1 MAYET
6 NDGQVFNSQIDAA
19 NHANRLAA
27 YNRAWVETEKK
38 ANEQHFLRV
47 KGTNAIYN
55 KMVKYFNENDWKA
68 VIETYNDNKYNLD
81 NNSRY
86 VPHAWRLR
94 YIAMAII
101 NNDYVLAFRAG
112 NWGEEYSGKDI
123 YIGGVNEADK
133 AEGNKICQA
142 ALAHGNK
149 LFEIQHG
156 RTATENDIMQM
167 KITNKER
174 TFVQD
179 IKEFND
185 HVAKNGF
192 KPDEYYQKSTLDRIS
207 YGIRSWEELT
217 GRKMTK
223 EDQIRIS
230 GQVFPT
236 SSNSDGKSTSSG
248 KGILIKLG
256 IAVVIIYL
264 LYQVLSF
271 FGFLP
276 F

>member
-19 NHANRLAA
+19 NNANRLAA
-27 YNRAWVETEKK
+27 YSKAWVETGKK
-38 ANEQHFLRV
+38 ANEQHFLMV
-47 KGTNAIYN
+47 KGTNSTYN

-68 VIETYNDNKYNLD
+68 VIEIYNNNKSDLDYNA
-81 NNSRY
+81 RY

-94 YIAMAII
+94 DIALAII
-101 NNDYVLAFRAG
+101 NNDYVLAFKAG
-112 NWGEEYSGKDI
+112 KWGEKYTGDDE
-123 YIGGVNEADK
+123 
-133 AEGNKICQA
+133 AEGNEICQA

-167 KITNKER
+167 KITNEER

-179 IKEFND
+179 IKNFND
-185 HVAKNGF
+185 HVAKYGF

-207 YGIRSWEELT
+207 YNIKDWEILT

-223 EDQIRIS
+223 DEQIRIC
-230 GQVFPT
+230 GQIFPT
-236 SSNSDGKSTSSG
+236 RSNSGGKSTSSG